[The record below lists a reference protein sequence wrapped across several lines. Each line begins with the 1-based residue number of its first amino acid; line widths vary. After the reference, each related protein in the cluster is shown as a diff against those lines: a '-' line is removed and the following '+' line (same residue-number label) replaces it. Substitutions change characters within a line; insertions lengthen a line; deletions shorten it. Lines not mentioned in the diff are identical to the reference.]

1 MARWESRRCKSTLP
15 LCHSNPDPFL
25 NECYPGCSGYA
36 RPPVSIP
43 STPLLTL
50 PPAYFSM
57 DSPRIETKICDIF
70 AFSPLFSS
78 SKKEKKKKKTMQ
90 QRCIEYRM
98 LELLFVL
105 PILSFFQRFDKNFI
119 TRSETKRWKN
129 EICQFFLPLF
139 FPPFSINF
147 NSSFQKHLPYV
158 IASNVWNYR
167 MFADARANWNTEL
180 RKWIKKSVFP
190 PDISYLT
197 RFKFSIKIHRYSI

>member
-1 MARWESRRCKSTLP
+1 MPGRLYRSLPRHFLLFHPLIFPWILLESRQKYAISLRFLRSFLP
-15 LCHSNPDPFL
+15 
-25 NECYPGCSGYA
+25 
-36 RPPVSIP
+36 RK
-43 STPLLTL
+43 
-50 PPAYFSM
+50 
-57 DSPRIETKICDIF
+57 R
-70 AFSPLFSS
+70 
-78 SKKEKKKKKTMQ
+78 KKKKKTMQ

-197 RFKFSIKIHRYSI
+197 RFKFSINTQILDLIIISFKSQAEI

>member
-1 MARWESRRCKSTLP
+1 MLSRLFG
-15 LCHSNPDPFL
+15 LCPAACIDPFHATS
-25 NECYPGCSGYA
+25 YS
-36 RPPVSIP
+36 
-43 STPLLTL
+43 STRL
-50 PPAYFSM
+50 F
-57 DSPRIETKICDIF
+57 F
-70 AFSPLFSS
+70 HGFSS
-78 SKKEKKKKKTMQ
+78 NRDKNMPYLCVFSALFFLEKGKKKKKTMQ

-180 RKWIKKSVFP
+180 RKWN
-190 PDISYLT
+190 Y
-197 RFKFSIKIHRYSI
+197 R

>member
-57 DSPRIETKICDIF
+57 DSPRIETKICHIF

-78 SKKEKKKKKTMQ
+78 SKKEKKKKK
-90 QRCIEYRM
+90 RCSNDVSNIECWNCCLCFRFF
-98 LELLFVL
+98 LFFNVSIKISLLVRKRRDEKTKFVNFSSL
-105 PILSFFQRFDKNFI
+105 FFFFPFLDKF
-119 TRSETKRWKN
+119 
-129 EICQFFLPLF
+129 QFFLSETSALCYC
-139 FPPFSINF
+139 
-147 NSSFQKHLPYV
+147 K
-158 IASNVWNYR
+158 
-167 MFADARANWNTEL
+167 
-180 RKWIKKSVFP
+180 
-190 PDISYLT
+190 
-197 RFKFSIKIHRYSI
+197 